1 MTEKR
6 AAVSRT
12 TTFLKDGIWR
22 VRLDDLPRRRAF
34 WIRQLRIL
42 LLSIQGFTRDA
53 CPLRASALT
62 FYSLLSLVPVAA
74 MVFGVAKGF
83 GFDRRLET
91 ELLAKFPGQQE
102 VVLQVITF
110 ARSFLE
116 NTKGGIIAG
125 IGLVVLFWTVVKVL
139 GHIEAAFN
147 HIWAIEDNRSFGRK
161 FGDYLS
167 IMLVAPVLVT
177 VSGSATVFITTQV
190 TTIAARIGILGFFGP
205 AIFAMLKLIP
215 YVLIW
220 ILFTIIYMLM
230 PNIRVRLFSGVTAGI
245 VAGSLYQ
252 IVQWLYISFQV
263 NAARYN
269 AIYGSFAALPLFL
282 IWLQISW
289 LIVLLGAE
297 ISYAHQNVDAHE
309 IEVDNEAISAHLD
322 RLIGLMV
329 IQRII
334 SHFSKGSPA
343 PDVDQ
348 LSRSL
353 QISNRLVRYA
363 LERLIQSGMV
373 CKSCPGE
380 DDAQE
385 SYLPARDIHQ
395 LSVQTVVEAIDRTG
409 VDELPMAQTPAQEA
423 IANTLAGFSEL
434 LKASP
439 QNRLIKDL

>member
-6 AAVSRT
+6 TVITRAA
-12 TTFLKDGIWR
+12 TFLKDGIWR
-22 VRLDDLPRRRAF
+22 VRLDDLPRKKAF

-42 LLSIQGFTRDA
+42 ILSVQGFSRDA

-91 ELLAKFPGQQE
+91 ELLGKFPGQE
-102 VVLQVITF
+102 AVVIQVITF

-167 IMLVAPVLVT
+167 IMLVAPVLVI

-190 TTIAARIGILGFFGP
+190 TTIATKIGILGIFGP

-252 IVQWLYISFQV
+252 IVQWLYINFQV

-309 IEVDNEAISAHLD
+309 MEVDSEAISPHLD

-329 IQRII
+329 IQHII
-334 SHFSKGSPA
+334 DRFSQGSPA
-343 PDVDQ
+343 PDADQ

-353 QISNRLVRYA
+353 QISVRLVRHA
-363 LERLIQSGMV
+363 LARLVQSGMV
-373 CKSCPGE
+373 SRSCPE
-380 DDAQE
+380 DDDADE
-385 SYLPARDIHQ
+385 TYLPARDIHQ
-395 LSVQTVVEAIDRTG
+395 LSVQTVIEAIDRTG
-409 VDELPMAQTPAQEA
+409 VDQLPMAETPVQAA
-423 IANTLAGFSEL
+423 IASTLARFSDL
-434 LKASP
+434 LAMSP
-439 QNRLIKDL
+439 ENRLIKDL